1 MNHPLPSSYPSPRQT
16 VRLVIA
22 LLGAATAAALA
33 YMAYRWQAQ
42 EPTRICQR
50 TAGSALKEQVW
61 QHLLKMAV
69 EPVHD
74 YNVDIERKLKEIKAL
89 GQRLPDAIVDEGL
102 NPRFRMTPPQPQDV
116 RLVFGLA
123 EPKVQTRQVNDGN
136 GGSAPNGAC
145 EAYFPVHLPN
155 GEVLGATLAWQVID
169 DQLHRFAFEPSLE
182 LDGAI
187 RQFGIDL
194 NLPLYHLTHHM
205 VKVGTG
211 YYFFDPD
218 RRKTAEAEA
227 RSYKDQIL
235 RKYGLDP
242 QMVKF
247 SVPME
252 LK

>member
-1 MNHPLPSSYPSPRQT
+1 MNPHVHSAQTPSRQALH
-16 VRLVIA
+16 LVIA
-22 LLGAATAAALA
+22 LLGVITVAALA
-33 YMAYRWQAQ
+33 YMAYRWHAQ
-42 EPTRICQR
+42 ESTRICQR
-50 TAGSALKEQVW
+50 AAGSVLKEQVW

-69 EPVHD
+69 DPVHD
-74 YNVDIERKLKEIKAL
+74 YNIEIERKLKEIRAL
-89 GQRLPDAIVDEGL
+89 RQRLPDAIVDEGL
-102 NPRFRMTPPQPQDV
+102 NPGFRMTPPQPQDV

-123 EPKVQTRQVNDGN
+123 EPKIQARQVKDGH
-136 GGSAPNGAC
+136 GGSTPSGAC
-145 EAYFPVHLPN
+145 EAYFPVQLPN

-205 VKVGTG
+205 AKVGTG
-211 YYFFDPD
+211 YYFFDPS

-227 RSYKDQIL
+227 RSYKNQIF

-242 QMVKF
+242 QTVTF